1 MRPSVFVLAIVSV
14 FATSAIAAP
23 IAASPALVVR
33 APQDGG
39 DASSGDTDNVNGGGV
54 NNDGDDISN
63 DGDTTCKSTTSSLS
77 LNVCSFKHQ
86 HAADEEAIPGL
97 ALRKA
102 ETAAVSA
109 VAETAHP
116 GAQAA
121 QTVVV

>member
-23 IAASPALVVR
+23 IAASPALALR

-39 DASSGDTDNVNGGGV
+39 DASSGDTGNVNGGGV

-63 DGDTTCKSTTSSLS
+63 DGDNTCKSTSSSAFSMCL
-77 LNVCSFKHQ
+77 FKNQ

-102 ETAAVSA
+102 GTAAVLV
-109 VAETAHP
+109 VAETARP